1 MKQVASPHGVIL
13 AGTPSWRGCALD
25 EFCSRALLPLLGRP
39 VIAFI
44 VDWLRRS
51 GIERISICGNG
62 HTDAIRTHLGDG
74 SGLGVHLEYH
84 EDPMPRGTA
93 GCIGDATLQTDATEI
108 VAVDAS
114 VLTDINL
121 RELLRDHRRDGASVT
136 LLAGKNSAVPGPN
149 HVQPAGI
156 YIISKPA
163 LDHIP
168 SHTYQDIKEMWIPRL
183 YHCRL
188 KTVSRPIPA
197 DSFVRI
203 LSGRGY
209 LRAVDWAIRKAQ
221 RESGLHSS
229 SRRIEGSLVHA
240 PAWIAPSA
248 RLVGSC
254 VLGPGCRIGAGA
266 TIIGPTV
273 LGADSVVGKS
283 CVVSE
288 AAAWHG
294 VHVGAR
300 AVVNRSILVSGSTVD
315 SGMVLRDTIW
325 GNQRRHEAQGELY
338 WWPCQVS
345 LPVVSLASKHGRGLL
360 EEPRCG
366 VGPAGVARAAR
377 GLTVRY

>member
-1 MKQVASPHGVIL
+1 MPHGVIL

-44 VDWLRRS
+44 VDWFRRS
-51 GIERISICGNG
+51 GIEHISICGNG
-62 HTDAIRTHLGDG
+62 HTDILRAQLGDG
-74 SGLGVHLEYH
+74 NGLGVRLEYY
-84 EDPMPRGTA
+84 EDDMPRGTA
-93 GCIGDATLQTDATEI
+93 GCIRDATLQTTAAEI
-108 VAVDAS
+108 VAVDTS

-136 LLAGKNSAVPGPN
+136 LLAGKNSAVPGPR

-168 SHTYQDIKEMWIPRL
+168 AHTYQDIKEMWIPRL
-183 YHCRL
+183 YHSRL

-209 LRAVDWAIRKAQ
+209 LRAVDWAIRKAW
-221 RESGLHSS
+221 RESGLNSGF
-229 SRRIEGSLVHA
+229 RRIEESLVHA
-240 PAWIAPSA
+240 SARIAPSA
-248 RLVGSC
+248 RLAGSC

-266 TIIGPTV
+266 AIMGPTV
-273 LGADSVVGKS
+273 LGTHSVVGQS

-294 VHVGAR
+294 VHVGAH

-315 SGMVLRDTIW
+315 SGTVVRDTIW
-325 GNQRRHEAQGELY
+325 GDGRRNDAQGELY
-338 WWPCQVS
+338 WWPCEVS
-345 LPVVSLASKHGRGLL
+345 LPVVSLASKHGKGLL

-366 VGPAGVARAAR
+366 VGPTGVARAAR
-377 GLTVRY
+377 GLTVR